1 MECEDLFKKTHK
13 NYNGITKTYV
23 EKTCL
28 LRQFGICKSKKRKMI
43 IKLYP

>member
-1 MECEDLFKKTHK
+1 MEYEDLFKKTHENYNRITK
-13 NYNGITKTYV
+13 NYG
-23 EKTCL
+23 EKTCS